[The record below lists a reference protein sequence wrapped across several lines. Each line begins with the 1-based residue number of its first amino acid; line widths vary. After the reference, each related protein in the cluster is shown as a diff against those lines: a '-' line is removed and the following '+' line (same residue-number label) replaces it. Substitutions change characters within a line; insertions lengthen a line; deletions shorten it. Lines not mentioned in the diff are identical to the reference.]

1 MEQQSSSKT
10 KKPIS
15 KNLIWAIIS
24 SVLAILTICMVFKQ
38 SKDVSLSDLIHVIG
52 SSNKL
57 VFVLG
62 VLAALLYIWFEGV
75 AIQSILKRA
84 GYKRGPMSGLLY
96 STSDVYFSAITPS
109 ATGGQPAS
117 AFFMMRDGIPAGM
130 ATATL
135 VLNLMMYTVSIIVLG
150 FLAIVICP
158 SAFFAFS
165 ELSKVLII
173 IGFVLLTILSFV
185 FFIVLKKE
193 NLIFNPLSKFISFLH
208 KKKIIK
214 EKERKLSKIEK
225 VKNDYKS
232 CSDLISGKKRILFFA
247 FLWNFLQRTCQVM
260 VPMFIYWAV
269 GGETTKLAELFS
281 KQCFVTIGYNFIP
294 IPGGMGI
301 SDYLM
306 IDGFNRMMGEQMAYS
321 VEMISR
327 GISFYICVSL
337 SGLITLIGYF
347 IWRKKKNDR
356 GI

>member
-173 IGFVLLTILSFV
+173 IGFILLTILSCV

-214 EKERKLSKIEK
+214 ESFTDKSADLCDRNCWKISPNEE
-225 VKNDYKS
+225 
-232 CSDLISGKKRILFFA
+232 SDIL
-247 FLWNFLQRTCQVM
+247 
-260 VPMFIYWAV
+260 Y
-269 GGETTKLAELFS
+269 
-281 KQCFVTIGYNFIP
+281 
-294 IPGGMGI
+294 
-301 SDYLM
+301 
-306 IDGFNRMMGEQMAYS
+306 
-321 VEMISR
+321 
-327 GISFYICVSL
+327 
-337 SGLITLIGYF
+337 
-347 IWRKKKNDR
+347 
-356 GI
+356 